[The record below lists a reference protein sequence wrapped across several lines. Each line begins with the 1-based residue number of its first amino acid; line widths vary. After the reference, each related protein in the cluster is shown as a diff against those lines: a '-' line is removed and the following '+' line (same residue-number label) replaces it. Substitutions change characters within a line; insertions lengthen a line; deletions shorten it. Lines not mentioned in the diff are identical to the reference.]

1 MKYKYEADYFSNKK
15 MISFLNKVKLCEGT
29 SPIKLI
35 EAVYDSSVYL
45 DPGSRVKEN
54 GESKA
59 RNQFRITLDKLDR
72 LYYSLEDVDL
82 NEILE
87 ES

>member
-1 MKYKYEADYFSNKK
+1 M
-15 MISFLNKVKLCEGT
+15 KLCEGT

-35 EAVYDSSVYL
+35 EAIYDSSVYL

-54 GESKA
+54 GDAKA
-59 RNQFRITLDKLDR
+59 RNQFRIALDKLNC
-72 LYYSLEDVDL
+72 LYDSLVDVDL
-82 NEILE
+82 DEIKE

>member
-1 MKYKYEADYFSNKK
+1 M
-15 MISFLNKVKLCEGT
+15 KLCEGT

-35 EAVYDSSVYL
+35 EAIYDSSVYL

-54 GESKA
+54 GDSKA
-59 RNQFRITLDKLDR
+59 RNQFRIALDKLNC
-72 LYYSLEDVDL
+72 LYDSLVDVDL
-82 NEILE
+82 DEIKE

>member
-1 MKYKYEADYFSNKK
+1 
-15 MISFLNKVKLCEGT
+15 MISILNNVKLCEGT

-35 EAVYDSSVYL
+35 EAVYDGSVYL

-59 RNQFRITLDKLDR
+59 RNQFRIALDKLNC
-72 LYYSLEDVDL
+72 LYDSLVDVDL
-82 NEILE
+82 DEITE
-87 ES
+87 GS

>member
-1 MKYKYEADYFSNKK
+1 M
-15 MISFLNKVKLCEGT
+15 KLCEGT

-35 EAVYDSSVYL
+35 EAVYDGNVYL

-59 RNQFRITLDKLDR
+59 RNQFRITLDKLKC
-72 LYYSLEDVDL
+72 LYNSLEDIDL
-82 NEILE
+82 DETTE
-87 ES
+87 GS